1 LKRLTLNS
9 DAVVVFDNTALE
21 RIAAENNKSQNHSQK
36 DGFDAT
42 NSLIST
48 VMSASTSTIRYPSY
62 MNNDLVGLM
71 SSLIPTPM
79 CHFLMTGYTP
89 LTLDHRN

>member
-1 LKRLTLNS
+1 MKRLTLNS

-21 RIAAENNKSQNHSQK
+21 RIAAEKTK
-36 DGFDAT
+36 GIEDKIDGFDVT

-89 LTLDHRN
+89 LSMDYR